1 MQSLIR
7 EVGIKRIVKY
17 FFYSLWQVG
26 FNALLFSPLR
36 ILWMQLAGAKIG
48 HNCFIDAIDFFNL
61 DRTGIKGITIGN
73 NCFIGRRVLL
83 DLAGKMEL
91 GNYVTIAPNATIL
104 THINVGLKGHPL
116 LAAYPPK
123 ISHTRIADGSFIG
136 TGSIVVGGATIGE
149 KVMIGAGTVVRGRI
163 HSRHLVVGKTTNYK
177 KKIT

>member
-91 GNYVTIAPNATIL
+91 GNYVTIAPNTTIL
-104 THINVGLKGHPL
+104 THINFPYPYCRRQFYWNRQYRSGWCYYRRKSYDRGGHC
-116 LAAYPPK
+116 
-123 ISHTRIADGSFIG
+123 R
-136 TGSIVVGGATIGE
+136 
-149 KVMIGAGTVVRGRI
+149 
-163 HSRHLVVGKTTNYK
+163 
-177 KKIT
+177 